1 MAHPT
6 MVRING
12 DGLEGNVPE
21 VSQHVT
27 EAREKLGGEALAPPG
42 PLPTPKQRTMF
53 TLITRAPQATTLQ
66 IIAELAGKPSF
77 LFEAT
82 SLLREPTDF
91 GSRHTEL

>member
-1 MAHPT
+1 

-21 VSQHVT
+21 CVSQHVT

-42 PLPTPKQRTMF
+42 PLPTPKQRIMF
-53 TLITRAPQATTLQ
+53 TLITRAPQATPLQ

-77 LFEAT
+77 LLEAT
-82 SLLREPTDF
+82 SLLREA
-91 GSRHTEL
+91 SVR